1 MIGTAFVLG
10 LAVSGVLTVLILASI
25 AHNPR
30 LWLGDAPKE
39 MQKAATPLSKE
50 ERSLRIKWAVPVL
63 LFMVVVIPLV
73 TFLIHQKT
81 PLSYIDAFGLM
92 WIAWMIFNLVDLV
105 IIDWWIV
112 VWWKPDWSVIRE
124 VEHLYH
130 LNTYWFHFKCFLIGT
145 VAISIMSAILALFVV
160 WF

>member
-1 MIGTAFVLG
+1 MIGTAIVLG
-10 LAVSGVLTVLILASI
+10 LAVSVVLTVLILASL

-50 ERSLRIKWAVPVL
+50 ERSLRIKWAVPIL
-63 LFMVVVIPLV
+63 LVMVVVIPIV
-73 TFLIHQKT
+73 TFLIHQES
-81 PLSYIDAFGLM
+81 PLSFVEAFGFM
-92 WIAWMIFNLVDLV
+92 WIAWTTFNLVDLV
-105 IIDWWIV
+105 IIDWLV
-112 VWWKPDWSVIRE
+112 VVRWRPDWSVIRE

-145 VAISIMSAILALFVV
+145 VVITIVSAILALFVV

>member
-1 MIGTAFVLG
+1 M
-10 LAVSGVLTVLILASI
+10 LILASL

-39 MQKAATPLSKE
+39 MQKAAASLSNE
-50 ERSLRIKWAVPVL
+50 ERLLRIKWGVPL
-63 LFMVVVIPLV
+63 LFCMVVVIPLA
-73 TFLIHQKT
+73 TFLIHQKS
-81 PLSYIDAFGLM
+81 PLSYGEAFGLM
-92 WIAWMIFNLVDLV
+92 WVAWMIFNLVDLV

-112 VWWKPDWSVIRE
+112 VWWKPDWSIIRE

-145 VAISIMSAILALFVV
+145 ASITIVSAILACLVFLI
-160 WF
+160 